1 MSNLNTKVATGSIG
15 LGTIAAAAITK
26 PILEAALRPI
36 VGDAN
41 ILSAGVKGVIAVAG
55 HQALPG
61 FVGNVV
67 GISAGMDAIE
77 DGLAVVGLGS
87 KNWMTAPKTA
97 EVNF

>member
-1 MSNLNTKVATGSIG
+1 MSNVTTKVATGSVG
-15 LGTIAAAAITK
+15 LGTIAAAAIAK
-26 PILEAALRPI
+26 PILEAALRPV

-41 ILSAGVKGVIAVAG
+41 MISAGVKGVIAVAG

-61 FVGNVV
+61 FWGNTF
-67 GISAGMDAIE
+67 GIAAGMDCVE

-87 KNWMTAPKTA
+87 KNWMTSASTA